1 MNLSLFRNLH
11 FLKKVLGFTLLYPT
25 NARKTSSDRRRQTGF
40 DAAGRGAALCL
51 THNAAESG
59 TGKGYFVSV
68 TKAFAQYM
76 T

>member
-1 MNLSLFRNLH
+1 MQG
-11 FLKKVLGFTLLYPT
+11 KPVLTEEDKQVLMQLEEVPP
-25 NARKTSSDRRRQTGF
+25 
-40 DAAGRGAALCL
+40 LCL

-68 TKAFAQYM
+68 TKAFAQYI